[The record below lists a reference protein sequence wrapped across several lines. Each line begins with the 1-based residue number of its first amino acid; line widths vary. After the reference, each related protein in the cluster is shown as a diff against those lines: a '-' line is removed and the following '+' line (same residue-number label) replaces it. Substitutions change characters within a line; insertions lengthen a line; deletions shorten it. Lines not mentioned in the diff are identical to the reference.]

1 MGKERE
7 RVFSLAK
14 PLWEWPAFG
23 RGVFICFCCS
33 YSQVGRV
40 RLSLYEWNKSTFIY
54 NQVEDAEAQS
64 PIPWP
69 PDTNK
74 RIIRKDPNVGKDGK
88 QEYKGMTE
96 DKIVR

>member
-1 MGKERE
+1 M
-7 RVFSLAK
+7 
-14 PLWEWPAFG
+14 
-23 RGVFICFCCS
+23 FICFCCS

-88 QEYKGMTE
+88 QEEKGMTE